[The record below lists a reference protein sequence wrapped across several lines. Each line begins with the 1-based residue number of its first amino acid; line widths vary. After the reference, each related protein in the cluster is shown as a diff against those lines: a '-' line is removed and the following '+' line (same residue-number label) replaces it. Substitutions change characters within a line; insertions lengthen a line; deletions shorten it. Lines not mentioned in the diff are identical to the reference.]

1 MYAIS
6 GETWLLSSDAGF
18 VDSDKK
24 CFFLEETSWDHDVSA
39 GLQRFLQHD
48 YAPHFMQVP
57 SGHSAKLLQLP
68 LLCIP
73 ALSFLFYNKFLKPW
87 FIHTSPQAAEI
98 VIPNIF
104 HECFPLFCSGQV
116 NRMKICSK
124 SVLG

>member
-73 ALSFLFYNKFLKPW
+73 ALSLSYSIINSL
-87 FIHTSPQAAEI
+87 
-98 VIPNIF
+98 N
-104 HECFPLFCSGQV
+104 
-116 NRMKICSK
+116 
-124 SVLG
+124 LGSSTPHHRQQRS